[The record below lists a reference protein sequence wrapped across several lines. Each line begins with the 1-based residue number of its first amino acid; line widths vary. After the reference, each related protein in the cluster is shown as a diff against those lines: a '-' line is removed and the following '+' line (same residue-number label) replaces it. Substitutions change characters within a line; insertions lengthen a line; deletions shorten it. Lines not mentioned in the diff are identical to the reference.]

1 MSSEW
6 NRHKV
11 YDIIDLI
18 SGGTPK
24 TSVPEYWG
32 GNIPW
37 LSVAAFNT
45 GYRWVNKAD
54 KTITE
59 RGVSESSTIV
69 LEKGD
74 LIISARGTVG
84 ALAQLTKPMAF
95 NQSCYGIRGKQGISD
110 VDFLYYALGEAVT
123 ELKQV
128 AHGGVFDTITRETF
142 KIIELNLPPLSEQR
156 AIAQLLGVLDKRI
169 ALFRET
175 NSTLKGIAQALFKS
189 WFVDFDPVRAK
200 QEGRE
205 PEGMD
210 ADTAALFPDSF
221 EDSELGLIPKGWRVG
236 TLGENTTINRGISP
250 KYIEQGGVLVINQKC
265 IRDYILDVSKAKRHD
280 PTQRKI
286 DSRKLIIGDVLVNST
301 GVGTLGRVAQV
312 LSLDEVTIVDSH
324 VTVVR
329 TGDSLT
335 WNYLGLSMMR
345 RQAEIESLGEGTTGQ
360 TELSRG
366 NLAALSLIIPPKSVL
381 DAFDD
386 ASLHLRD
393 RFILNLKQA
402 KTLETLRDTLLPR
415 LISGQLRLPEAE
427 TLMEAVSS

>member
-37 LSVAAFNT
+37 LSVADFNT

-59 RGVSESSTIV
+59 RAVSESSTVV

-175 NSTLKGIAQALFKS
+175 NATLEAIAQALFKS
-189 WFVDFDPVRAK
+189 WFVDFDPVHAK

-221 EDSELGLIPKGWRVG
+221 EESELGLVPKGWTV
-236 TLGENTTINRGISP
+236 
-250 KYIEQGGVLVINQKC
+250 GVLGDIAVS
-265 IRDYILDVSKAKRHD
+265 IRKQI
-280 PTQRKI
+280 PT
-286 DSRKLIIGDVLVNST
+286 SELN
-301 GVGTLGRVAQV
+301 
-312 LSLDEVTIVDSH
+312 
-324 VTVVR
+324 
-329 TGDSLT
+329 
-335 WNYLGLSMMR
+335 
-345 RQAEIESLGEGTTGQ
+345 
-360 TELSRG
+360 TELSYIGLEHMPRQSLSICNWDNAQG
-366 NLAALSLIIPPKSVL
+366 LESAKAAFSKGDILFGKLRPYFHKVIIAPFEGVCSTDILVCRSKQSTYYGIITMHLFSVKLVEYANRLSNGAKMPRVNWKDIAAYTICIPSSTIAKKYSNVVIPLFERMMANV
-381 DAFDD
+381 
-386 ASLHLRD
+386 HTT
-393 RFILNLKQA
+393 
-402 KTLETLRDTLLPR
+402 KTLESLRDTLLPR
-415 LISGQLRLPEAE
+415 LISGQLRIPEAE
-427 TLMEAVSS
+427 ALIEEASV

>member
-37 LSVAAFNT
+37 LSVADFNT

-59 RGVSESSTIV
+59 RAVSESSTVV

-175 NSTLKGIAQALFKS
+175 NATLEAIAQALFKS
-189 WFVDFDPVRAK
+189 WFVDFDPVHAK

-221 EDSELGLIPKGWRVG
+221 EESELGLVPKGWTV
-236 TLGENTTINRGISP
+236 
-250 KYIEQGGVLVINQKC
+250 GVLGDIAVS
-265 IRDYILDVSKAKRHD
+265 IRKQI
-280 PTQRKI
+280 PT
-286 DSRKLIIGDVLVNST
+286 SELN
-301 GVGTLGRVAQV
+301 
-312 LSLDEVTIVDSH
+312 
-324 VTVVR
+324 
-329 TGDSLT
+329 
-335 WNYLGLSMMR
+335 
-345 RQAEIESLGEGTTGQ
+345 
-360 TELSRG
+360 TELSYIGLEHMPRQSLSICNWDNAQG
-366 NLAALSLIIPPKSVL
+366 LESAKAAFSKGDILFGKLRPYFHKVIIAPFEGVCSTDILVCRSKQSTYYGIITMHLFSIKLVEYANRLSNGAKMPRVNWKDIAAYTISIPPSSIAKEYSNVVIPL
-381 DAFDD
+381 FERMMANV
-386 ASLHLRD
+386 HTT
-393 RFILNLKQA
+393 
-402 KTLETLRDTLLPR
+402 KTLESLRDTLLPR
-415 LISGQLRLPEAE
+415 LISGQLRIPEAE
-427 TLMEAVSS
+427 TLIEEVGV

>member
-24 TSVPEYWG
+24 TSVPEYWS

-37 LSVAAFNT
+37 LSVADFNT

-59 RGVSESSTIV
+59 RGVSESSTVV

-84 ALAQLTKPMAF
+84 ALAQITKPMAF

-175 NSTLKGIAQALFKS
+175 NTTLEAIAQALFKS

-221 EDSELGLIPKGWRVG
+221 EESELGLVPKGWKIGKV
-236 TLGENTTINRGISP
+236 ENLLDLAYGKALKASDRIQGDIPVYGSGGITGSHNEP
-250 KYIEQGGVLVINQKC
+250 LVIGPSV
-265 IRDYILDVSKAKRHD
+265 IVG
-280 PTQRKI
+280 RKGTVGSLYWEDFPFFPI
-286 DSRKLIIGDVLVNST
+286 D
-301 GVGTLGRVAQV
+301 
-312 LSLDEVTIVDSH
+312 
-324 VTVVR
+324 TVFYVKPKVP
-329 TGDSLT
+329 LT
-335 WNYLGLSMMR
+335 YCFYQLNILGLEGMNTDGAVPGLNR
-345 RQAEIESLGEGTTGQ
+345 NNVYRLPVIVPENSL
-360 TELSRG
+360 S
-366 NLAALSLIIPPKSVL
+366 
-381 DAFDD
+381 
-386 ASLHLRD
+386 D
-393 RFILNLKQA
+393 RFNSIVLPLRKKIHTNLTHA
-402 KTLETLRDTLLPR
+402 KALVSLRDTLLPR
-415 LISGQLRLPEAE
+415 LISGQLRIPEAE
-427 TLMEAVSS
+427 ALIEETSA

>member
-37 LSVAAFNT
+37 LSVADFNT

-59 RGVSESSTIV
+59 RAVSESSTVV

-175 NSTLKGIAQALFKS
+175 NATLEAIAQALFKS
-189 WFVDFDPVRAK
+189 WFVDFDPVHAK

-221 EDSELGLIPKGWRVG
+221 EESELGLVPKGWTV
-236 TLGENTTINRGISP
+236 
-250 KYIEQGGVLVINQKC
+250 GVLGDIAVS
-265 IRDYILDVSKAKRHD
+265 IRKQI
-280 PTQRKI
+280 PT
-286 DSRKLIIGDVLVNST
+286 SELN
-301 GVGTLGRVAQV
+301 
-312 LSLDEVTIVDSH
+312 
-324 VTVVR
+324 
-329 TGDSLT
+329 
-335 WNYLGLSMMR
+335 
-345 RQAEIESLGEGTTGQ
+345 
-360 TELSRG
+360 TELSYIGLEHMPRQSLSICNWDNAQG
-366 NLAALSLIIPPKSVL
+366 LESAKAAFSKGDILFGKLRPYFHKVIIAPFEGVCSTDILVCRSKQSTYYGIITMHLFSVKLVEYANRLSNGAKMPRVNWKDIAAYTICIPSSTIAKKYSNVVIPLFERMMANV
-381 DAFDD
+381 
-386 ASLHLRD
+386 HTT
-393 RFILNLKQA
+393 
-402 KTLETLRDTLLPR
+402 KTLESLRDTLLPR
-415 LISGQLRLPEAE
+415 LISGQLRIPEAE
-427 TLMEAVSS
+427 TLIEEVGV